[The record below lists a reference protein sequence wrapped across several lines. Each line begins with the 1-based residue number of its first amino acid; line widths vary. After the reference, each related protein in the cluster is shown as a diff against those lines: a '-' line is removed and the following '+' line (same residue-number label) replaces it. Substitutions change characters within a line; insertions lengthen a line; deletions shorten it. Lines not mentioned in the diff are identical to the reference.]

1 LVAEDLPE
9 LDEPETLLGLEEF
22 AALAPLVGA
31 RDRSDTL
38 SRLKKGQK
46 ATSAKIAINQTRLDD
61 LI

>member
-1 LVAEDLPE
+1 MLKSANAVAFAAA
-9 LDEPETLLGLEEF
+9 EEF
-22 AALAPLVGA
+22 VALAPLVGA

-46 ATSAKIAINQTRLDD
+46 ATSARIAISQTRLDD